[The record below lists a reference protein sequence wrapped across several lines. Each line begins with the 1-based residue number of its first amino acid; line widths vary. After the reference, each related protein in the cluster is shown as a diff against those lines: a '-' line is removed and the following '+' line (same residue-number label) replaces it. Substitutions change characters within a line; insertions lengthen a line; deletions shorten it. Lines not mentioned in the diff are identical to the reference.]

1 MRNGVLSALSDV
13 LFTVPTI
20 ETARYHSLDETK
32 HISNTFMLNF
42 VTLFFLLHLQWKINL
57 KLTNLKQLQLVKKFT
72 FRSNL
77 DSFYVK
83 QKYQKYKI

>member
-42 VTLFFLLHLQWKINL
+42 VTLFFLLHLQ
-57 KLTNLKQLQLVKKFT
+57 
-72 FRSNL
+72 
-77 DSFYVK
+77 
-83 QKYQKYKI
+83 